1 MKNKNNFNRIQRFS
15 IRKYSFGAASVAI
28 ASYLLFMG
36 NGAVFANEAGVSEAV
51 NKNEVVVQPKE
62 ELNKLEKANNKN
74 TAVPHVENTDL
85 KEELD
90 KTALIQY
97 IAEIE
102 LKISSGAYNNK
113 TEESLSELQRVV
125 DSAKSTVVNATSE
138 KELTAAYNKLVM
150 TVNSKLRNKPVEKKD
165 IPTVD
170 TTNGKETVG
179 KKAENTEKKSDSNS
193 IENTG
198 SNDLR
203 NGKALDVDNAFR
215 TEAVTNKKPVGNI
228 PFSNAADKDIYV
240 YKGEETNI
248 ELSVTD
254 DSGKI
259 KDIRIGEGSR
269 GINAPGAAG
278 SKINNQYGL
287 TFSSQ
292 RNETDGI
299 VATQDNPAKVTITGT
314 VSVPN
319 NPTYTGKLVTRYLV
333 AEDLDGAVFSEPTGN
348 QETANPLPEGYFKL
362 WVREQTQ
369 KYDIQAQTNEAGKIA
384 VADVNNLSQADF
396 EKIKNN
402 IKITYNTADDAR
414 LLDKNGKLVENASN
428 YINTVTK
435 QGDQI
440 VVTYKDGSTDS
451 VALTSVLRNNPL
463 PTVKVPYS
471 NQTEKQVYVYTGEKY
486 GFNIHSE

>member
-1 MKNKNNFNRIQRFS
+1 MSKKFLYWEEGNFLKNKNNFNRIQRFS

-36 NGAVFANEAGVSEAV
+36 NGAVFANEAGVSEPV
-51 NKNEVVVQPKE
+51 DKNDVVVQPKE
-62 ELNKLEKANNKN
+62 ELNKLGKVINK
-74 TAVPHVENTDL
+74 NTDL

-125 DSAKSTVVNATSE
+125 DSAKSTVVNAKSQ

-150 TVNSKLRNKPVEKKD
+150 TVNSKLRNKPVEKKA

-193 IENTG
+193 IGNTG
-198 SNDLR
+198 SNDPR
-203 NGKALDVDNAFR
+203 NGKALDGDNAFR

-228 PFSNAADKDIYV
+228 PFSNAASKDIYV

-248 ELSVTD
+248 KLSVTD

-259 KDIRIGEGSR
+259 KDVRIGEGSR
-269 GINAPGAAG
+269 GIDAPGAAG
-278 SKINNQYGL
+278 SRINNQYGL

-292 RNETDGI
+292 RNETEGI

-319 NPTYTGKLVTRYLV
+319 KPTYTGKLVTRYLV

-348 QETANPLPEGYFKL
+348 QENSKTVSPSYS
-362 WVREQTQ
+362 WQ
-369 KYDIQAQTNEAGKIA
+369 KQ
-384 VADVNNLSQADF
+384 NL
-396 EKIKNN
+396 
-402 IKITYNTADDAR
+402 
-414 LLDKNGKLVENASN
+414 
-428 YINTVTK
+428 
-435 QGDQI
+435 
-440 VVTYKDGSTDS
+440 
-451 VALTSVLRNNPL
+451 VLYL
-463 PTVKVPYS
+463 
-471 NQTEKQVYVYTGEKY
+471 
-486 GFNIHSE
+486 H

>member
-228 PFSNAADKDIYV
+228 PFSNAAAKDIYV

-254 DSGKI
+254 DSGKTP
-259 KDIRIGEGSR
+259 RR
-269 GINAPGAAG
+269 FHR
-278 SKINNQYGL
+278 L
-287 TFSSQ
+287 THD
-292 RNETDGI
+292 RN
-299 VATQDNPAKVTITGT
+299 K
-314 VSVPN
+314 SWYY
-319 NPTYTGKLVTRYLV
+319 TYI
-333 AEDLDGAVFSEPTGN
+333 
-348 QETANPLPEGYFKL
+348 
-362 WVREQTQ
+362 REQ
-369 KYDIQAQTNEAGKIA
+369 Y
-384 VADVNNLSQADF
+384 
-396 EKIKNN
+396 
-402 IKITYNTADDAR
+402 
-414 LLDKNGKLVENASN
+414 
-428 YINTVTK
+428 
-435 QGDQI
+435 
-440 VVTYKDGSTDS
+440 
-451 VALTSVLRNNPL
+451 
-463 PTVKVPYS
+463 
-471 NQTEKQVYVYTGEKY
+471 
-486 GFNIHSE
+486 

>member
-1 MKNKNNFNRIQRFS
+1 MIGKNNKHLKTTKEGTKVESYS
-15 IRKYSFGAASVAI
+15 IKKFKVGAASVVI
-28 ASYLLFMG
+28 GASIFLG
-36 NGAVFANEAGVSEAV
+36 AGAVAQASEEVSNDTTTDNTTNAGDKAEGALKAEA
-51 NKNEVVVQPKE
+51 KP
-62 ELNKLEKANNKN
+62 
-74 TAVPHVENTDL
+74 TVENT
-85 KEELD
+85 KESVVAGVAGKLGAEAPKAEAKLD
-90 KTALIQY
+90 TAILENY
-97 IAEIE
+97 IN
-102 LKISSGAYNNK
+102 KISANLESGKYAGK
-113 TEESLSELQRVV
+113 TDESVAVLKAELESAKATLAKATTQKELQ
-125 DSAKSTVVNATSE
+125 T
-138 KELTAAYNKLVM
+138 AYNKLVM

-198 SNDLR
+198 SNDSR
-203 NGKALDVDNAFR
+203 NGKALDGNNAFR

-228 PFSNAADKDIYV
+228 PFSNAATKDIYV

-269 GINAPGAAG
+269 GIDAPGAAG

-287 TFSSQ
+287 TFGYQ

-319 NPTYTGKLVTRYLV
+319 KPTYTGKLVTRYLV

-348 QETANPLPEGYFKL
+348 TETANPLPEGYFKL

-428 YINTVTK
+428 YIDTVTK

-440 VVTYKDGSTDS
+440 VVTY
-451 VALTSVLRNNPL
+451 
-463 PTVKVPYS
+463 
-471 NQTEKQVYVYTGEKY
+471 
-486 GFNIHSE
+486 